1 MMRPAIETHA
11 LTKSFRK
18 VRTYRDALMYPW
30 RRPTLLAVDDVSL
43 TIEQGEVFGVLGENG
58 AGKTTLIRM
67 LTTSL
72 LPSSGSAFVDG
83 FDVVRE
89 ARHVRGA
96 IGLVGSDERSFFSEL
111 TGRQNLE
118 FFAALQGIAP
128 AAAHRRIDPLLPRVG
143 VGDAADRPFRT
154 LSSGTRQKLAIVR
167 GLLTDPQ
174 IVFLDE
180 PTRSLDPISA
190 RSVRRLVSEFL
201 VGELGRTVVLAT
213 HSLAE
218 AEDLCDRLALIRA
231 GRVVAEGTVDELRA
245 RLGHGLRC
253 ELRVAEMPPELPDVL
268 RRLPG
273 VLAVDVGHNGGHHV
287 VNLALDDERSVLALV
302 LRETVERGGDIFG
315 CTTREPTLEDVYVA
329 TLSEP
334 SALEAAPC

>member
-1 MMRPAIETHA
+1 MRSAIETHE
-11 LTKSFRK
+11 LTKRFRK
-18 VRTYRDALMYPW
+18 LRTYRDALAYPW
-30 RRPTLLAVDDVSL
+30 RRPTLLAIDAVSL
-43 TIEQGEVFGVLGENG
+43 TIRRGEVFGVLGENG

-72 LPSSGSAFVDG
+72 LPSSGTAAVG
-83 FDVVRE
+83 GYDVVRE
-89 ARHVRGA
+89 AGKVRSV
-96 IGLVGSDERSFFSEL
+96 IGLVGSDERSFFGEL

-118 FFAALQGIAP
+118 FFAALQGLPPSTA
-128 AAAHRRIDPLLPRVG
+128 RGRIDPLLHRVG
-143 VGDAADRPFRT
+143 VAAAAERPFRT

-167 GLLTDPQ
+167 GLLTDPE

-213 HSLAE
+213 HSLGE
-218 AEDLCDRLALIRA
+218 AEELCDRLALVRA
-231 GRVVAEGTVDELRA
+231 GRVVAEGTVDELRS

-253 ELRVAEMPPELPDVL
+253 DLRVADMPPDLPDVL

-273 VLAVDVGHNGGHHV
+273 VMAIEVGQNGGHS
-287 VNLALDDERSVLALV
+287 ALGLVLEDDRSVLALV
-302 LRETVERGGDIFG
+302 LRETIERGGEVVG
-315 CTTREPTLEDVYVA
+315 CATREPTLEDVYVA

>member
-1 MMRPAIETHA
+1 MRPAIETHA
-11 LTKSFRK
+11 LTKRFRK
-18 VRTYRDALMYPW
+18 LRTYRDVLAYPW
-30 RRPTLLAVDDVSL
+30 RRPTLLAVDAMSL
-43 TIEQGEVFGVLGENG
+43 TIGQGEVFGVLGENG

-72 LPSSGSAFVDG
+72 LPSSGTAAVG
-83 FDVVRE
+83 GYDVVRD
-89 ARHVRGA
+89 ARKVRGV
-96 IGLVGSDERSFFSEL
+96 IGLVGSDERSFFGEL

-118 FFAALQGIAP
+118 FFAALQGLSAST
-128 AAAHRRIDPLLPRVG
+128 ARGRIDPLLRRVG
-143 VGDAADRPFRT
+143 LGAAAERPFRT

-167 GLLTDPQ
+167 GLLTDPE

-213 HSLAE
+213 HSLGE

-231 GRVVAEGTVDELRA
+231 GRVVAEGSVDELRS

-253 ELRVAEMPPELPDVL
+253 ELRVGDMPPELPDVL
-268 RRLPG
+268 RRVPG
-273 VLAVDVGHNGGHHV
+273 VVAVEVGHNGGHTV
-287 VNLALDDERSVLALV
+287 VRLALTEERSALAIV
-302 LRETVERGGDIFG
+302 LRETVERGGDVFG
-315 CTTREPTLEDVYVA
+315 CATREATLEEVYVA

-334 SALEAAPC
+334 SAPEAAPW